1 MKRISLITL
10 GLILY
15 LSSFSQKNLISVER
29 NIYKFNVD
37 TTSYRQLDFNYSNNS
52 DSTYILWIEKDNV
65 ESLSNYQKI
74 RKHFFTMKGDFSL
87 IQMLWDGNVGSFTP
101 ELFDGFMKIVKPK
114 EQFSVSFL
122 KSGKDSPNSYLTILF
137 EKQIVIVNSTEI
149 KGLEINSSIDM
160 FNYKAKSVTILAEW
174 LTKK

>member
-1 MKRISLITL
+1 MRKIILLTF
-10 GLILY
+10 GLLLY
-15 LSSFSQKNLISVER
+15 LSSYSQQNILSVER
-29 NIYKFNVD
+29 NISEFNVD

-74 RKHFFTMKGDFSL
+74 RKHFFTVKGDFAL
-87 IQMLWDGNVGSFTP
+87 IQLLWDGNVGSFTP
-101 ELFDGFMKIVKPK
+101 ELFDGFIKTIKPK
-114 EQFSVSFL
+114 EQFSVSVL
-122 KSGKDSPNSYLTILF
+122 KRGKTMTNLDLTNLI
-137 EKQIVIVNSTEI
+137 EKHIIIVKATEI

-160 FNYKAKSVTILAEW
+160 FIYKAKSVTLLAEW